1 MNPDVV
7 VTVLT
12 GLAGVIGGF
21 FGGKRLGN
29 VQAQQTA
36 VSVVELLQVAVAE
49 LERQGTSKDEQ
60 LTELRTR
67 VDLLE
72 SMVTQRA
79 EVDAVHVELKEVRGV
94 VDRIADKLG
103 A

>member
-7 VTVLT
+7 ITVLT
-12 GLAGVIGGF
+12 GVAGITGGF
-21 FGGKRLGN
+21 FGGKRVGDN
-29 VQAQQTA
+29 QAQQTA

-49 LERQGTSKDEQ
+49 LERQGAVKDEQ

-67 VDLLE
+67 VELLE